1 MTSGDV
7 LLCDLNPV
15 AGHEQGGVRPV
26 VVVSHPRYAAVPGLF
41 IAVPLTTRH
50 RGLEHHVEIAADKR
64 TGLKQVSYAMTEQV
78 RTMSQERAGRQL
90 GRVSDDALTAIS
102 RYLHLFIV

>member
-15 AGHEQGGVRPV
+15 AGREQGGIRPV

-41 IAVPLTTRH
+41 IAVPLTSRY
-50 RGLEHHVEIAADKR
+50 RGLEHHVEVAADEH
-64 TGLKQVSYAMTEQV
+64 TGLKQASYAMTEQV
-78 RTMSQERAGRQL
+78 RTMSSERAGRRL
-90 GRVSDDALTAIS
+90 GRVSDGVMTAIS
-102 RYLHLFIV
+102 RYVHLFIV

>member
-1 MTSGDV
+1 MRPQPGRRPRTGRI
-7 LLCDLNPV
+7 
-15 AGHEQGGVRPV
+15 RPV

-41 IAVPLTTRH
+41 IAVPLTSRY
-50 RGLEHHVEIAADKR
+50 RGLEHHIEIPADDN

-78 RTMSQERAGRQL
+78 RAMSNERAGREL
-90 GRVSDDALTAIS
+90 GRISDSAMATIS